1 MTIWPASTFKLQVS
15 FDGLQKQFLLQ
26 YDSGSME
33 VDMIHQERRKAME
46 AMEEAMNVQQQMRR
60 YESKYINQSFISC
73 YENR

>member
-1 MTIWPASTFKLQVS
+1 
-15 FDGLQKQFLLQ
+15 
-26 YDSGSME
+26 
-33 VDMIHQERRKAME
+33 MIHQERRKAME

>member
-1 MTIWPASTFKLQVS
+1 M
-15 FDGLQKQFLLQ
+15 LQ

-60 YESKYINQSFISC
+60 YESKYINQSFIA
-73 YENR
+73 